1 MKRFITLLFLVISTI
16 GLTRT
21 LAQTYERDFWIT
33 PPSIDKFSF
42 VSTENGCLITSD
54 EYKCSYGS
62 DASKPALPFIEYK
75 ILLPDD
81 CIVYDYS
88 LKMVMGMY
96 LDTEVTLVSNPLE
109 ANGTGGNANYPLIT
123 YPVEAIYDHE
133 EVIDGYRIAHLRIN
147 PFTYEADAK
156 ELIVAEILKL
166 TIRIEE
172 VGEDEKIGHTGTM
185 TETVKDLVYN
195 PNDIDKGL
203 DAWRRYYTVSN
214 FGVKYDML
222 DFLYVKDWNVS
233 CTSLESLKETFHMGI
248 TSDSV
253 HNGVTYQVIEKKRN
267 GQIEDSLLYR
277 QDGRKVYRYSPTKE
291 EDILLFDFDLREGE
305 SFMTAYGE
313 EWIVDEV
320 HKKAQYG
327 SRTGKALV
335 LKGKEDGKVKDI
347 WLKHVGSLHTG
358 ILTFADI
365 EQNAMPY
372 LTFCRQ
378 ADNEMP
384 WLFDVKTENLQTAN
398 FDPNED
404 VAIIGKVTPEEMEFF
419 EERRRD
425 DGYDLDNLLVKFIG
439 DTLCIY
445 GNMSVYPYNYLI
457 ECRVGSHEIELKVS
471 HVNGYIPW
479 ETPTYEY
486 VCIKF
491 PGIKPDEYF
500 IRYYPWFLDYYP
512 WSSDGEHYQV
522 LKSPT
527 HSVEELQ
534 DNNGKFLT
542 VKGSSLHCTAPNAV
556 KLEVYTMDAIK
567 VGEARFV
574 DGEAAVKVGQVPA
587 MYLYIVTYPDGRR
600 ESGKARVSEE

>member
-42 VSTENGCLITSD
+42 VPTENGCLITSD

-81 CIVYDYS
+81 CIVYDYN

-96 LDTEVTLVSNPLE
+96 LDTEVTLASNPLE
-109 ANGTGGNANYPLIT
+109 ASGTGGNANYPLIT

-156 ELIVAEILKL
+156 ELILAQSLKL
-166 TIRIEE
+166 TISIEE
-172 VGEDEKIGHTGTM
+172 VGEDEKIGHVGTM
-185 TETVKDLVYN
+185 AETVKGLIYN
-195 PNDIDKGL
+195 PDDIDKGL
-203 DAWRRYYTVSN
+203 EAWRKYYTVSN
-214 FGVKYDML
+214 FGVEKYDML
-222 DFLYVKDWNVS
+222 DFLYAKDWNVS
-233 CTSLESLKETFHMGI
+233 CTSLEFLKETCHMGI

-253 HNGVTYQVIEKKRN
+253 HNGVTYQVIERTRN
-267 GQIEDSLLYR
+267 GQIADSLLYR
-277 QDGRKVYRYSPTKE
+277 QDGGKVYRYSPTKE
-291 EDILLFDFDLREGE
+291 EDILLFNFDLKEGE
-305 SFMTAYGE
+305 SFMTTYGE
-313 EWIVDEV
+313 EWIMDEV
-320 HKKAQYG
+320 HKKARYG
-327 SRTGKALV
+327 GRTGKVLV

-347 WLKHVGSLHTG
+347 WLEHVGSLHTG

-365 EQNAMPY
+365 GQSTKPY

-378 ADNEMP
+378 ADNDMP
-384 WLFDVKTENLQTAN
+384 WLFDVKTENLQTAY
-398 FDPNED
+398 FYPNED
-404 VAIIGKVTPEEMEFF
+404 VAIIGKVTPEEFEFF
-419 EERRRD
+419 EERNRNEY
-425 DGYDLDNLLVKFIG
+425 GYALDNLLATFIG

-445 GNMSVYPYNYLI
+445 GNMSVYRYNYLM
-457 ECRVGSHEIELKVS
+457 ECRVDKHEIELKVS
-471 HVNGYIPW
+471 HVNGNIPW
-479 ETPTYEY
+479 ETPAYEY
-486 VCIKF
+486 VRVKF
-491 PGIKPDEYF
+491 PGIKPDEYL
-500 IRYYPWFLDYYP
+500 IKYYPWF
-512 WSSDGEHYQV
+512 SDGEHYQV

-527 HSVEELQ
+527 HSVEKLQ
-534 DNNGKFLT
+534 DNNGEFLT
-542 VKGSSLHCTAPNAV
+542 VKGSTLHCTAPDAV

-574 DGEAAVKVGQVPA
+574 DGKAAVKVGQTPA